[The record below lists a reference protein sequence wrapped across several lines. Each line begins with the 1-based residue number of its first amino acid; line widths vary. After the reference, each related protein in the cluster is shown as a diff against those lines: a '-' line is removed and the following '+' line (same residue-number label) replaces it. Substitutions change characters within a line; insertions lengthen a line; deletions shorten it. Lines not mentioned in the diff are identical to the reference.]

1 MRVAAS
7 LVAVDTE
14 FSILAAILVINL
26 IPECTGWMSHLARQ
40 LSFFNPNE
48 QFNDKSNQ

>member
-1 MRVAAS
+1 MRIVAS

-26 IPECTGWMSHLARQ
+26 IPECTGWMFRLAKQ
-40 LSFFNPNE
+40 LSLFNPYE
-48 QFNDKSNQ
+48 QLNDKLNQ

>member
-1 MRVAAS
+1 MRIVAS

-26 IPECTGWMSHLARQ
+26 IPEYTGWMFRLAKQ
-40 LSFFNPNE
+40 LSLFNPYE
-48 QFNDKSNQ
+48 QLNDKLNQ